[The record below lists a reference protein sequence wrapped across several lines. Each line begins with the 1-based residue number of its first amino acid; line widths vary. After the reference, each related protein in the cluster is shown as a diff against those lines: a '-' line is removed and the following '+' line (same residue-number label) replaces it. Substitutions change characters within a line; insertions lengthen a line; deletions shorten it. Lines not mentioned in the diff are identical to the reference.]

1 MLKLKNVYI
10 SPLAKISKSLN
21 YIIKLNMVDFFHKIS
36 KHQFSQYQKKLV
48 CKLGFY
54 REYISDI
61 DLSNILVEKKKKIA
75 ESKWLKV
82 LPG

>member
-10 SPLAKISKSLN
+10 SPLAKILKSLN

-48 CKLGFY
+48 CKLGQFY
-54 REYISDI
+54 REYIFDI
-61 DLSNILVEKKKKIA
+61 DLSNILVERKKQQ
-75 ESKWLKV
+75 KV
-82 LPG
+82 SG